1 MKTRVAVASARKLGP
16 VEVIITVAKFRG
28 VLATEGE
35 RGGRPSD
42 YAMRLARRDPRA
54 TIKGDDLYIRRP
66 GAAIRFAVAPA
77 AGDKGS
83 YFPTGIAF
91 VREASDNASD
101 EQRLGLQNF
110 PQRDIRFD
118 GRTVLIVDR
127 YRDKEPFVRYKFS
140 VVVQRGA
147 DGKLGIIDPGIIHED
162 D

>member
-1 MKTRVAVASARKLGP
+1 MKTRVAVASARELGP

-28 VLATEGE
+28 VLAAAGE

-66 GAAIRFAVAPA
+66 GAAIRFTIA
-77 AGDKGS
+77 ASAGAKAR
-83 YFPTGIAF
+83 YFPVGIAF
-91 VREASDNASD
+91 VREATDNASD

-110 PQRDIRFD
+110 PQRLIRFD
-118 GRTVLIVDR
+118 GLAAVIVDR
-127 YRDKEPFVRYKFS
+127 YRDREKFVRYKFS

-147 DGKLGIIDPGIIHED
+147 DGTLGIIDPGIIHED
-162 D
+162 H